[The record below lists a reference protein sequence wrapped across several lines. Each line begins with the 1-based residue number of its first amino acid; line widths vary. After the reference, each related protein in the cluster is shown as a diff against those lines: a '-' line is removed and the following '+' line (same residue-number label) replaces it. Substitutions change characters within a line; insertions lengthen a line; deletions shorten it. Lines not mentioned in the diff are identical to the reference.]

1 MKKSQ
6 LRQIIKEE
14 ISRVLKEGLRTVN
27 RGDWEA
33 MNSEEKINALLTASK
48 DPDVAEELVNV
59 EWDML
64 PELIKNNMKIMPSEY
79 FNPRY

>member
-14 ISRVLKEGLRTVN
+14 ISKVLNESLEYVTKEMWDIMG
-27 RGDWEA
+27 
-33 MNSEEKINALLTASK
+33 EEERINALLTASK

-64 PELIKNNMKIMPSEY
+64 PELIKNNMTIMPPEY
-79 FNPRY
+79 FNPSY

>member
-33 MNSEEKINALLTASK
+33 MSSEEKINALLTASK

-64 PELIKNNMKIMPSEY
+64 PELIKNSMTIMPPEY
-79 FNPRY
+79 FNPNY